1 MSLAFPAS
9 ARLRSPREFEA
20 VLAAGRRLNEK
31 WLTAATRAN
40 EMQHARLGLAISA
53 RAVPRATDRNRIK
66 RQARESFRAHRAQ
79 LPALDVVML
88 ARSGAGAA
96 PRAELRAALERIWRK
111 LAAPERR

>member
-1 MSLAFPAS
+1 LSRAFPPS

-20 VLAAGRRLNEK
+20 VFAAGRRVNEK

-40 EMQHARLGLAISA
+40 NMPTARLGLAISA

-79 LPALDVVML
+79 LPALDIVML
-88 ARSGAGAA
+88 ARTGAGAA
-96 PRAELRAALERIWRK
+96 PRTDVRAALERLWQK
-111 LAAPERR
+111 VAAAEPR